1 MTRALVVLAVVAL
14 CAAGC
19 GSGGAKPPVAA
30 SWLTHAQQQGLI
42 DRLTRVRAAVAAPDR
57 ALAEQRLRG
66 FVREVGR
73 LQRSRAL
80 AVATADALRVAA
92 GRTLARLELEVP
104 PAPVQAPVTQPA
116 PPAGTKKHADKN
128 PKGPGKHGK
137 GHGKGE
143 GD

>member
-1 MTRALVVLAVVAL
+1 MTRALVVLAVAAL

-30 SWLTHAQQQGLI
+30 PALTHAQQQGLI

-104 PAPVQAPVTQPA
+104 PAPVQAPVTPPA
-116 PPAGTKKHADKN
+116 PKKHPGKKEGA
-128 PKGPGKHGK
+128 KGPGKHGK

-143 GD
+143 SD